1 MNESEKEGEEQVYD
15 LIEDTDDNSNGNEGV
30 EKTAAVGESLVTGTD
45 EVDQSLA
52 AAQTDDTFGPGKT

>member
-30 EKTAAVGESLVTGTD
+30 EKQL
-45 EVDQSLA
+45 L
-52 AAQTDDTFGPGKT
+52 